1 MDISHVPVIPTTA
14 AAVIEKCI
22 FPLLRLVFNQIS
34 SLLLCCVNQ
43 LGVRVFRVPGHFF
56 FRFFLWVEFLFLRL
70 VVFSYRY
77 IHLYDLLESIAR
89 RLEWTLR
96 FVFQQDEGSPS
107 VRKSELVHWSS
118 LSNLRNDRV
127 RALSAELSWTHG
139 GLAYYLHGL
148 AKLLSFI
155 FVSLLTDRREH
166 KSFCP
171 RESLWSND
179 IRKSLRKE
187 YLRLW
192 TFSFFIFVMEDAI

>member
-1 MDISHVPVIPTTA
+1 MFLDI
-14 AAVIEKCI
+14 
-22 FPLLRLVFNQIS
+22 
-34 SLLLCCVNQ
+34 
-43 LGVRVFRVPGHFF
+43 F
-56 FRFFLWVEFLFLRL
+56 FRFFLWVVFLFLRL

-96 FVFQQDEGSPS
+96 FVFQQDEGSSLESPS

-192 TFSFFIFVMEDAI
+192 TFSFFYVCDGGCYITVFVCTSWKTKQHAFARAYSWWQANRQGTIF